1 MAVRIEKGISKFVP
15 RWCRRLFASMAGAV
29 IFVLLIAASLLVIVT
44 GPRAEPVAQS
54 EREWP
59 VSYHVA
65 MPGLMSPSLKVYGR
79 LESEQQAA
87 LRSAVTATVLDVRVQ
102 EGDWVNRG
110 ETLVV
115 LDESELALLRS
126 SAAAMVRRAE
136 AALQSVVNEHQL
148 ALALMVHHEAQSALA
163 ASKLA
168 RFETLHEQ
176 RMIADAQLDEVRHEA
191 NERAMVQARHQ
202 AGLANHPQDLA
213 QAESALNEAQARL
226 AQAELD
232 LQHTHI
238 KAPFN
243 GRVLRIQA
251 ATGDR
256 IAAGTWLADVAD
268 YDRLR
273 VRAPLPVATA
283 EQLRLAL
290 QQHKPVT
297 ARAVVA
303 GHTVEFP
310 LHGVAGAMRDGQSG
324 IDAFFRVPAEVVL
337 TLGGVVDLNVV
348 LPRQHNIVALPIHA
362 VYDNNRIYRI
372 HNNRLEALPVE
383 RVGDQ
388 VEGGEFR
395 VLVRSAA
402 LNEGD
407 HIMISQLPAAMTGLK
422 VAPVVPA
429 IAVASQ

>member
-1 MAVRIEKGISKFVP
+1 MTAIIGKGISGSGQRWSRRFV
-15 RWCRRLFASMAGAV
+15 ASMAGAL
-29 IFVLLIAASLLVIVT
+29 IFVLLIAASLLVIAT

-65 MPGLMSPSLKVYGR
+65 VPAPMSPSLKVFGR

-87 LRSAVTATVLDVRVQ
+87 LRSAVTATVADVRVQ
-102 EGDWVNRG
+102 EGEWVNRG
-110 ETLVV
+110 DTLIV
-115 LDESELALLRS
+115 LDESELAL
-126 SAAAMVRRAE
+126 VRRSAEALVRHAE
-136 AALQSVVNEHQL
+136 AALQSVINEHQL
-148 ALALMVHHEAQSALA
+148 SLGLAIHHEAQSALA
-163 ASKLA
+163 ANKLA
-168 RFETLHEQ
+168 RFEALHEQ

-202 AGLANHPQDLA
+202 ASLANHPQDLA

-226 AQAELD
+226 AQTELD
-232 LQHTHI
+232 LNHTRI

-256 IAAGTWLADVAD
+256 ITAGTWLADVAD

-273 VRAPLPVATA
+273 VRAPLPLAIA

-290 QQHKPVT
+290 QQCETVI
-297 ARAVVA
+297 ARSVVA
-303 GHTVEFP
+303 GHIVDFP

-324 IDAFFRVPAEVVL
+324 IDAFFQVSAETPL
-337 TLGGVVDLNVV
+337 MLGGVVDLNVI
-348 LPRQHNIVALPIHA
+348 LPHEHDAVALPIHA

-372 HNNRLEALPVE
+372 QDNRLEALPVE
-383 RVGDQ
+383 RVGDY
-388 VEGGEFR
+388 VEGSEFR
-395 VLVRSAA
+395 VLVRSTA
-402 LNEGD
+402 LKEGD

-422 VAPVVPA
+422 VLPQISLAG
-429 IAVASQ
+429 Q